1 MIQPAKY
8 SVRIFITFRAKILL
22 IPLVTSNIINTL
34 LIFLNFTSM
43 WLLLKIKILFGQL
56 YKRKLQN

>member
-34 LIFLNFTSM
+34 LI
-43 WLLLKIKILFGQL
+43 LLKFYFNVAVIKN
-56 YKRKLQN
+56 QNIIWPTL